1 MSSNHAKTCK
11 ESILVD
17 VKELLKLYDRVTI
30 HLPRIRREHSAVK
43 RFEDAA
49 YNIIHNFTIAFE
61 MRNEDE
67 KQMKRMYVE
76 RIICSF
82 GEMLAAFEILIDLRD
97 KLSDDWWQWL
107 EWNDKKKCLAYKEE
121 FSVKSRL
128 NRKYKLNLKVLKN
141 EQNGIRRAA

>member
-49 YNIIHNFTIAFE
+49 YNIIHNFSIAFE
-61 MRNEDE
+61 MRNEEE

-76 RIICSF
+76 RIIGSF
-82 GEMLAAFEILIDLRD
+82 GEMLAAFEILMDMRAGTQKVSDAESKGEMYLFSD
-97 KLSDDWWQWL
+97 SAKLQIARYL
-107 EWNDKKKCLAYKEE
+107 ERIETGIKKWR
-121 FSVKSRL
+121 SS
-128 NRKYKLNLKVLKN
+128 
-141 EQNGIRRAA
+141 IR